1 MAIRIEQL
9 TKAYTRGAPPAI
21 EDLTLE
27 IGRGTFGLLGPN
39 GAGKT
44 TLIRILATQMLPTSG
59 RVTVEGHDLV
69 TEREAVRRRL
79 GYLPQHFGAYPQL
92 TAVEFLDYRARL
104 AGIHDRRLRRERVE
118 RALADVGL
126 TEAKD
131 RRSGTFSGGM
141 MRRLGIAQAI
151 LADPDF
157 LVVDEPTVG
166 LDPEERI
173 RFRAILGRL
182 STDRAILISTHIVG
196 DISSTCEEI
205 AVLAPRRLVFAG
217 RPEAF
222 IREAEGNVWVA
233 SVDDAGFADL
243 SERFQVVNVNLAAGG
258 MSVRFVGG
266 AEPPADARA
275 VPPTLEDAYV
285 FRMGALLEADETSA
299 AVA

>member
-1 MAIRIEQL
+1 MAIQIEHL
-9 TKAYTRGAPPAI
+9 TKAYSRDAPPAL

-59 RVTVEGHDLV
+59 RVLIEGHDLV

-79 GYLPQHFGAYPQL
+79 GYLPQHFGSYPQL
-92 TAVEFLDYRARL
+92 TAGEFLDYRARL
-104 AGIHDRRLRRERVE
+104 AGIRKRAERRECVA
-118 RALADVGL
+118 RALEDVGL
-126 TEAKD
+126 TEVRD

-173 RFRAILGRL
+173 RFRAILGRP

-205 AVLAPRRLVFAG
+205 AVLAPRQLVFTG

-222 IREAEGNVWVA
+222 VRSAEGSVWEARVNDRA
-233 SVDDAGFADL
+233 FMSL
-243 SERFQVVNVNLAAGG
+243 SERFQVVNVSNEGNE
-258 MSVRFVGG
+258 MDVRFVGSE
-266 AEPPADARA
+266 EPPEGARS
-275 VPPTLEDAYV
+275 VDPNLEDAYV
-285 FRMGALLEADETSA
+285 LRLGRLLEEE
-299 AVA
+299 

>member
-1 MAIRIEQL
+1 MAIQIENL
-9 TKAYTRGAPPAI
+9 TKVYQKDAPPAL
-21 EDLTLE
+21 EGLTLE

-59 RVTVEGHDLV
+59 SVTVEGYDLV
-69 TEREAVRRRL
+69 TDREAVRRRL

-92 TAVEFLDYRARL
+92 TAAEFLDYRARL
-104 AGIHDRRLRRERVE
+104 AGIHGRKDRRDRVA
-118 RALADVGL
+118 RALEDVGL
-126 TEAKD
+126 TEVRD

-151 LADPDF
+151 LGNPDF

-182 STDRAILISTHIVG
+182 SVDRAILISTHIVG

-205 AVLAPRRLVFAG
+205 AVLASGKLLFTG
-217 RPEAF
+217 RPEEF
-222 IREAEGNVWVA
+222 IKSAEGGVWETR
-233 SVDDAGFADL
+233 VDDRGFE
-243 SERFQVVNVNLAAGG
+243 SVSNSFQVVNVSLEGNE
-258 MSVRFVGG
+258 MDVRFVGTCDPPVG
-266 AEPPADARA
+266 ARE
-275 VPPTLEDAYV
+275 VPPNLEDAYV
-285 FRMGALLEADETSA
+285 FRMGKLLEDE
-299 AVA
+299 

>member
-1 MAIRIEQL
+1 MAIQIQNL
-9 TKAYTRGAPPAI
+9 TKAYQKDAPRAL

-59 RVTVEGHDLV
+59 TVLVEGHDLV
-69 TEREAVRRRL
+69 TEREAVRKRL

-92 TAVEFLDYRARL
+92 TANEFLDYRARL
-104 AGIHDRRLRRERVE
+104 AGIHRRAARKERVNK
-118 RALADVGL
+118 ALEDVGL
-126 TEAKD
+126 IEARD

-141 MRRLGIAQAI
+141 VRRLGIAQAI

-205 AVLAPRRLVFAG
+205 AVLAPRQLVFLG
-217 RPEAF
+217 RPETF
-222 IREAEGNVWVA
+222 IESAQGSVWE
-233 SVDDAGFADL
+233 SRVDDSGFEVL
-243 SERFQVVNVNLAAGG
+243 SEKFQVVNVNAEGNE
-258 MSVRFVGG
+258 MDVRFVGS
-266 AEPPADARA
+266 ADPPGDARE
-275 VPPTLEDAYV
+275 VPPNLEDAYV
-285 FRMGALLEADETSA
+285 LRMGRFLEDG
-299 AVA
+299 

>member
-1 MAIRIEQL
+1 MAIQIEHL
-9 TKAYTRGAPPAI
+9 TKAYSRDAPPAL

-59 RVTVEGHDLV
+59 RVLIEGHDLV

-79 GYLPQHFGAYPQL
+79 GYLPQHFGSYPQL
-92 TAVEFLDYRARL
+92 TAGEFLDYRARL
-104 AGIHDRRLRRERVE
+104 AGIRKRAERRECVA
-118 RALADVGL
+118 RALEDVGL
-126 TEAKD
+126 TEVRD

-205 AVLAPRRLVFAG
+205 AVLAPRQLVFTG

-222 IREAEGNVWVA
+222 VRSAEGSVWEARVNDRA
-233 SVDDAGFADL
+233 FMSL
-243 SERFQVVNVNLAAGG
+243 SERFQVVNVSNEGNE
-258 MSVRFVGG
+258 MDVRFVGSE
-266 AEPPADARA
+266 EPPEGARS
-275 VPPTLEDAYV
+275 VDPNLEDAYV
-285 FRMGALLEADETSA
+285 LRLGRLLEEE
-299 AVA
+299 

>member
-1 MAIRIEQL
+1 MAIQIENL
-9 TKAYTRGAPPAI
+9 TKVYQKDAPPAL
-21 EDLTLE
+21 EGLTLE

-59 RVTVEGHDLV
+59 QVTVEGHDLV
-69 TEREAVRRRL
+69 TQREAVRRRL

-92 TAVEFLDYRARL
+92 TAGEFLDYRARL
-104 AGIHDRRLRRERVE
+104 AGIHGRSDRRDRVAE
-118 RALADVGL
+118 SLADVGL
-126 TEAKD
+126 TEVRD

-182 STDRAILISTHIVG
+182 STNRAILISTHIVG

-205 AVLAPRRLVFAG
+205 AVLAPRKLVFTG
-217 RPEAF
+217 RPEDF
-222 IREAEGNVWVA
+222 IKSAEGGVWE
-233 SVDDAGFADL
+233 SRVDDSGFVTV
-243 SERFQVVNVNLAAGG
+243 SEQFQVVNVSSEGNE
-258 MSVRFVGG
+258 MDVRFVGTG
-266 AEPPADARA
+266 EPPEGAKE
-275 VPPTLEDAYV
+275 VPPNLEDAYV
-285 FRMGALLEADETSA
+285 FRMGALLEEEG
-299 AVA
+299 

>member
-1 MAIRIEQL
+1 MAIQIEHL
-9 TKAYTRGAPPAI
+9 TKAYSRDAPPAL

-59 RVTVEGHDLV
+59 RVLIEGHDLV

-79 GYLPQHFGAYPQL
+79 GYLPQHFGSYPQL
-92 TAVEFLDYRARL
+92 TAGEFLDYRARL
-104 AGIHDRRLRRERVE
+104 AGIRKRAERRECVA
-118 RALADVGL
+118 RALEDVGL
-126 TEAKD
+126 TEVRD

-205 AVLAPRRLVFAG
+205 AVLAPRQLVFTG

-222 IREAEGNVWVA
+222 VRSAEGSVWEARVNDRA
-233 SVDDAGFADL
+233 FMSL
-243 SERFQVVNVNLAAGG
+243 SERFQVVNVSNEGNE
-258 MSVRFVGG
+258 MDVRFVGSE
-266 AEPPADARA
+266 EPPEGARS
-275 VPPTLEDAYV
+275 VDPNLEDAYV
-285 FRMGALLEADETSA
+285 LRLGRLLAEE
-299 AVA
+299 

>member
-1 MAIRIEQL
+1 MAIQIIHL
-9 TKAYTRGAPPAI
+9 TKAYTKDAPPAL
-21 EDLTLE
+21 EDLSLE

-59 RVTVEGHDLV
+59 RVLVEGHDLV

-92 TAVEFLDYRARL
+92 TAGEFLDYRARL
-104 AGIHDRRLRRERVE
+104 AGIRNRKDRRDCVVK
-118 RALADVGL
+118 ALEDVGL
-126 TEAKD
+126 TEVRD

-151 LADPDF
+151 LADPEF

-173 RFRAILGRL
+173 RFRSILGRL

-205 AVLAPRRLVFAG
+205 AVLAPRQLVFTG
-217 RPEAF
+217 RPEDF
-222 IREAEGNVWVA
+222 IRSAEGSVWE
-233 SVDDAGFADL
+233 SRVDDRGFEAL
-243 SERFQVVNVNLAAGG
+243 SKRFQVVNVNAEGNE
-258 MSVRFVGG
+258 MDVRFVGS
-266 AEPPADARA
+266 ADPPDDAREA
-275 VPPTLEDAYV
+275 APNLEDAYV
-285 FRMGALLEADETSA
+285 LRMGNLLEEE
-299 AVA
+299 

>member
-1 MAIRIEQL
+1 MAIQIIRL
-9 TKAYTRGAPPAI
+9 TKAYSKDTPPAI
-21 EDLTLE
+21 ENLSFE
-27 IGRGTFGLLGPN
+27 IGQGTFGLLGPN

-59 RVTVEGHDLV
+59 RVLIEGHDLV
-69 TEREAVRRRL
+69 KDREAVRRLL

-92 TAVEFLDYRARL
+92 TAGEFLDYRARL
-104 AGIHDRRLRRERVE
+104 AGIRGRNDRHDCVA
-118 RALADVGL
+118 RALEDVGL
-126 TEAKD
+126 TEVRD

-151 LADPDF
+151 LADPQF

-205 AVLAPRRLVFAG
+205 AILAPRRLVFTG
-217 RPEAF
+217 RPEEFVRSAIGHVWESRVDDRGF
-222 IREAEGNVWVA
+222 ESLSRRFQIVNVNAEGNEM
-233 SVDDAGFADL
+233 D
-243 SERFQVVNVNLAAGG
+243 
-258 MSVRFVGG
+258 VRFVGT
-266 AEPPADARA
+266 ADPPDDAREA
-275 VPPTLEDAYV
+275 APNLEDAYV
-285 FRMGALLEADETSA
+285 LRMGRLLEEE
-299 AVA
+299 